1 MLCLMLA
8 LSTAPWRGSF
18 RLTVQQ
24 AVDDGPGLLV
34 RSGFTNTYSTCRCKV
49 SESPKRGGVLN
60 EPSAG
65 ERSVLPTFNQELTAL
80 RPRPFRITAR
90 AKPNAPT
97 NSRVLV
103 LASGTAAA
111 GVTVKIPRP
120 ASLLSV
126 RTPY

>member
-1 MLCLMLA
+1 MTPA
-8 LSTAPWRGSF
+8 RGKGRF
-18 RLTVQQ
+18 
-24 AVDDGPGLLV
+24 
-34 RSGFTNTYSTCRCKV
+34 
-49 SESPKRGGVLN
+49 
-60 EPSAG
+60 
-65 ERSVLPTFNQELTAL
+65 LPTFNQELTAL

-120 ASLLSV
+120 ASLLSQSLLLSSISLSSRSRFSV
-126 RTPY
+126 WRWEEHPLR